1 MRQDDARAFAIMR
14 ATRLLG
20 EPYIWGGDDV
30 DEGGFD
36 CSGLVHEVM
45 NLTAKH
51 YDGLEVGRVAARN
64 LFVHYVERGA
74 PTITDPAKLKPGCL
88 VFFARRRGRI
98 FHVKL
103 HVASGPFGHLAI
115 DAGGAG
121 SNSVS
126 LEQALKLAAC
136 VRMSSS
142 IQHSGGSWVA
152 VDPFELVTEGGD
164 LDTPLGIS

>member
-1 MRQDDARAFAIMR
+1 MKQDDARAFAIMR

-45 NLTAKH
+45 NLTARH
-51 YDGLEVGRVAARN
+51 WDGLEIGRVSARN
-64 LFVHYVERGA
+64 VYAHYTAHGL
-74 PTITDPAKLKPGCL
+74 PQITDPVDLKPGCL
-88 VFFARRRGRI
+88 VFFARPRGRI
-98 FHVKL
+98 FHVKM
-103 HVASGPFGHLAI
+103 HIASGPFGRLAI

-121 SNSVS
+121 SNAVD
-126 LEQALKLAAC
+126 LEQALRSAAS

-142 IQHSGGSWVA
+142 IHHAGAQWVA
-152 VDPFELVTEGGD
+152 VDPFELIKEGGD
-164 LDTPLGIS
+164 LDLPLGN

>member
-1 MRQDDARAFAIMR
+1 MKRDDARAFAIMR

-36 CSGLVHEVM
+36 CSGLVHEVL
-45 NLTAKH
+45 NLTARH
-51 YDGLEVGRVAARN
+51 WDGLEIGRMAARN
-64 LFVHYVERGA
+64 IFVHFRERGLPA
-74 PTITDPAKLKPGCL
+74 ITDSADLKPGCL
-88 VFFARRRGRI
+88 VFFARPRGRI

-103 HVASGPFGHLAI
+103 HVSSGPFGHLAI

-121 SNSVS
+121 SNAVD
-126 LEQALKLAAC
+126 LEQALRSAAS

-142 IQHSGGSWVA
+142 IHHSGASWVA
-152 VDPFELVTEGGD
+152 VDPFELIQEGGD
-164 LDTPLGIS
+164 LDFTLGN

>member
-1 MRQDDARAFAIMR
+1 MRSDDARAFAIMR

-45 NLTAKH
+45 NLTGRY
-51 YDGLEVGRVAARN
+51 YDNLSIGRMAARN
-64 LFVHYVERGA
+64 IFAAYTERGA
-74 PTITDPAKLKPGCL
+74 PTITDPAKLRPGCL
-88 VFFARRRGRI
+88 VFFAKHRGRI

-103 HVASGPFGHLAI
+103 HIASGPFGHLAI

-121 SNSVS
+121 SNAVD
-126 LEQALKLAAC
+126 LEQALQLAAS

-142 IQHSGGSWVA
+142 VTHHGASWVA

-164 LDTPLGIS
+164 LDIPLGI